1 MQFVRI
7 SLLIFALGFFFAC
20 SLGTQN
26 YGKLSLSI
34 EVPDYLKTETNEQ
47 PSNARFIHPNGD
59 RLEFELYT
67 ESRVIHTQTITL
79 NPQPNNPKPQTVS
92 ITVDKVPYNVPL
104 SAKITVF
111 GKTTPNQE
119 NEVLL
124 GSNDIYIGYLKS
136 GNNKLTLGVKPVS
149 DANVAYQK
157 QEKQGQEFIYLESAD
172 TSAGTFNIEM
182 FPKKGLYT
190 LYTFDYNS
198 ANIYLYDSDGKK
210 YQNSLFIGGEEG
222 LKTCVFYHPEDK
234 ASTYYAYLSSQT
246 INLYG
251 EKLDQ
256 DILITRYDDNMD
268 SDVIVISEENIDFGY
283 LSPWSGNSSTEIFFT
298 IYNPYPFTLNLEYKI
313 DNADEEGVN
322 PDSKDKFS
330 TKDFP
335 DSLPPGGKK
344 EFDIIFDPKESG
356 SFLADFTIQAEGLGN
371 FVLEL
376 SGSGSGI

>member
-136 GNNKLTLGVKPVS
+136 GNNKLTLGVKPEGGV
-149 DANVAYQK
+149 NVEYVGVQVGAD
-157 QEKQGQEFIYLESAD
+157 EDIYLETYGNYAD
-172 TSAGTFNIEM
+172 TFNIEM

-190 LYTFDYNS
+190 ISGDYNS
-198 ANIYLYDSDGKK
+198 ANIYLYDSDGKN
-210 YQNSLFIGGEEG
+210 YQNSFFIDDVYGQ
-222 LKTCVFYHPEDK
+222 KTRVFYHPEDK
-234 ASTYYAYLSSQT
+234 ASTYYAYF
-246 INLYG
+246 
-251 EKLDQ
+251 E
-256 DILITRYDDNMD
+256 
-268 SDVIVISEENIDFGY
+268 
-283 LSPWSGNSSTEIFFT
+283 
-298 IYNPYPFTLNLEYKI
+298 
-313 DNADEEGVN
+313 
-322 PDSKDKFS
+322 SKEW
-330 TKDFP
+330 
-335 DSLPPGGKK
+335 GG
-344 EFDIIFDPKESG
+344 P
-356 SFLADFTIQAEGLGN
+356 A
-371 FVLEL
+371 
-376 SGSGSGI
+376 